1 MTEAPED
8 NEQPRDRWTLAR
20 DIAVLQVK
28 LLADGLRDLLLV
40 PASLTVGLVSL
51 LTSENGKPAP
61 YFYQLL
67 DLGKQTERWI
77 NLFGALRNA
86 PADVRQVEP
95 FPDADI
101 DDLVGRLETFMVD
114 EHKRGGL
121 TAQAQARMDS
131 VIRAI
136 RRGRKPQGPA
146 D

>member
-1 MTEAPED
+1 MKETPEN
-8 NEQPRDRWTLAR
+8 NEQPQDRWTLAR

-51 LTSENGKPAP
+51 FSSENGRPAP

-77 NLFGALRNA
+77 NLFGALKNA
-86 PADVRQVEP
+86 PPDVRQVEP

-121 TAQAQARMDS
+121 TAQAQERMGK
-131 VIRAI
+131 VIKAMQRA
-136 RRGRKPQGPA
+136 RKPGSPV

>member
-1 MTEAPED
+1 MMEASENTEQLP
-8 NEQPRDRWTLAR
+8 DRWTLAR
-20 DIAVLQVK
+20 DIALLQVK
-28 LLADGLRDLLLV
+28 LLVDGLRDILLV
-40 PASLTVGLVSL
+40 PASLTVGLISL
-51 LTSENGKPAP
+51 LSSEHGRPAN

-121 TAQAQARMDS
+121 TAQAQERMGR
-131 VIRAI
+131 VIRAMQ
-136 RRGRKPQGPA
+136 RARKPGRPDQ
-146 D
+146 

>member
-1 MTEAPED
+1 MEAPE
-8 NEQPRDRWTLAR
+8 NTEQRPDRWTLAR

-28 LLADGLRDLLLV
+28 LLVDGLRDILLV
-40 PASLTVGLVSL
+40 PASLAAGLVSL
-51 LTSENGKPAP
+51 FSSEQGRPAN

-121 TAQAQARMDS
+121 TAQAQERMGK
-131 VIRAI
+131 VVRAMQ
-136 RRGRKPQGPA
+136 RGRKPDRPEE
-146 D
+146 

>member
-1 MTEAPED
+1 MMEVPGH
-8 NEQPRDRWTLAR
+8 NEQSQDRWTLAR

-51 LTSENGKPAP
+51 FTSVNGRPAP

-77 NLFGALRNA
+77 NLFGALKNA

-121 TAQAQARMDS
+121 TAQAQERMGK
-131 VIRAI
+131 VIKAMQ
-136 RRGRKPQGPA
+136 RGRKSEGSA

>member
-1 MTEAPED
+1 MMEAPEH
-8 NEQPRDRWTLAR
+8 NEQSQDRWTLAR

-51 LTSENGKPAP
+51 FTNENGRPAP

-67 DLGKQTERWI
+67 DLGKQSERWI
-77 NLFGALRNA
+77 NLFGALKNA

-95 FPDADI
+95 FPDAGI

-121 TAQAQARMDS
+121 TAQAQERMAK
-131 VIRAI
+131 VIKAMQ
-136 RRGRKPQGPA
+136 RGRKSESPA